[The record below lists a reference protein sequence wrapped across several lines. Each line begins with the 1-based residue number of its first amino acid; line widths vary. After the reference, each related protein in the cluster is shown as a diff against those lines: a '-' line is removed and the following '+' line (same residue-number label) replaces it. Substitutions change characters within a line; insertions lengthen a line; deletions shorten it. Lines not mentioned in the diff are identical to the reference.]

1 MINLVRKFWWGQS
14 NEKNKTAWMSWDK
27 MYIPKDEGGLGF
39 QDVKTFNLALL
50 AKQGWRLQTCMNSLV
65 HRVLKSHYFP
75 NGDFLSVQL
84 GNNPSPTWRS
94 IMSTQSMVQHDIH
107 WQVGNGQSI
116 NVCNDKWL
124 NQPSIFW
131 LTFRPIMVPTNAK
144 LSTFID
150 PSTVA

>member
-1 MINLVRKFWWGQS
+1 MITLVRKFWWGQS
-14 NEKNKTAWMSWDK
+14 NEKNKMAWMSWDK
-27 MYIPKDEGGLGF
+27 MCIPKDEGGLGF
-39 QDVKTFNLALL
+39 RDVKTFNLALL

-75 NGDFLSVQL
+75 NGGFLSAQL
-84 GNNPSPTWRS
+84 GNNPSHTWRS

-124 NQPSIFW
+124 KQPSIFW